1 MNLIGN
7 QYFPQSSLFYG
18 GKTSDKKRRA
28 LEVAGQLLGVSDL
41 TVETTHPDFF
51 VVMPTPPK
59 SQTDKVTS
67 SDEVQSNW
75 TIKIEQIHELKSRIK
90 HFPLQAACQVI
101 FIDDAEMMTVSAA
114 NSLLKILEEPRTNQ
128 IFILTSNSLH
138 RILPTIRSRCAKFYF
153 ATPDSVNERIPALN
167 VDFSVLETIQNDF
180 VSLSQFIK
188 NLIASEVD
196 MKVFLEALRR
206 HYLKKGVGDAGFF
219 DKITQA
225 EIQLSRH
232 LQKEFVL
239 ENLFL

>member
-1 MNLIGN
+1 MSTIDNYYLS
-7 QYFPQSSLFYG
+7 QSSLFYG

-41 TVETTHPDFF
+41 TLETVHPDFF
-51 VVMPTPPK
+51 AVMPTPPK
-59 SQTDKVTS
+59 SQADKVQS

-114 NSLLKILEEPRTNQ
+114 NSLLKVLEEPRVNQ

-153 ATPDSVNERIPALN
+153 ATPDFGNEMTPALN
-167 VDFSVLETIQNDF
+167 VDFTALEKIQNDF
-180 VSLSQFIK
+180 VSLSRFIK
-188 NLIASEVD
+188 NLIVSEVD
-196 MKVFLEALRR
+196 MKVFLQALRR
-206 HYLKKGVGDAGFF
+206 HYLKKDAVDTGFF

-225 EIQLSRH
+225 EIQLGRH

>member
-1 MNLIGN
+1 MSTIDNCN
-7 QYFPQSSLFYG
+7 FPQSSLFYG
-18 GKTSDKKRRA
+18 GKTSDKKRKA

-41 TVETTHPDFF
+41 TLETVHPDFF
-51 VVMPTPPK
+51 AVMPTPPK
-59 SQTDKVTS
+59 SQTDKVQS

-90 HFPLQAACQVI
+90 HFPLQADYQVI

-114 NSLLKILEEPRTNQ
+114 NSLLKILEEPRANQ
-128 IFILTSNSLH
+128 IFILTSHALH

-153 ATPDSVNERIPALN
+153 AAPDAVGEPTADLN
-167 VDFSVLETIQNDF
+167 VDFDLLGKIQNDF
-180 VSLSQFIK
+180 VALSQFIK
-188 NLIASEVD
+188 NLVASEID
-196 MKVFLEALRR
+196 MKIFLEALRR
-206 HYLKKGVGDAGFF
+206 YHLKKGSGDTGFF